1 MEASKMKTEPLL
13 SPTCELRFSS
23 HDELLWRDVKIA
35 MLIHVGKKK
44 WFKKKAIFGVSTFN
58 ITK

>member
-1 MEASKMKTEPLL
+1 MKTEPLL

-35 MLIHVGKKK
+35 MLIHVGKEK